1 MTGKMD
7 SQTNQR
13 RDGDGHKESDLVDG
27 VEGGAYVVEG
37 GAYLVDVVEGGACV
51 VGGGAYFIDVLG
63 GGAYGVE
70 GGAYLIDVVG
80 EEHMW

>member
-27 VEGGAYVVEG
+27 VEGGAY
-37 GAYLVDVVEGGACV
+37 VVEGGACV